1 MPDHAAMARELI
13 DRKAIR
19 DCVNEY
25 AQAVDRH
32 DGPRIAAVFHPDAID
47 DHGRY
52 VGGVPGFIDWVNG
65 VHAAHEEAHAHNV
78 TTHSCAIDGDSAHA
92 ESYIIWVLRHRG
104 GRRVLFGS
112 GRYLDRLERRD
123 GAWRI
128 ALRRVVREM
137 RFECDAGPAHLLQLF
152 PAGRW
157 DKEDPA
163 AHHRAASVP
172 GVTETAIPS
181 PHAIER
187 LWSRQ
192 AIIDCVARAARAADR
207 ADSALLEEVAL
218 PAAWRAIV
226 PEGAVPFARTHN
238 VSTHLA
244 EYNGQTARA
253 VSDIFVV
260 TQAGADVSVES
271 RRLDDRLMRT
281 PGGWKIAARHAS
293 VRWRRVAAAIPL
305 NPEDGAQMS
314 RRDRGD
320 LSYQRPLTLG
330 R

>member
-1 MPDHAAMARELI
+1 MADHAAMARELI
-13 DRKAIR
+13 DRHAIR
-19 DCVNEY
+19 TCVDEY

-52 VGGVPGFIDWVNG
+52 VGGVEGFVDWVNG

-78 TTHSCAIDGDSAHA
+78 TTHSCTIEGESAHA

-104 GRRVLFGS
+104 GGRVLFGS

-128 ALRRVVREM
+128 VLRKVVREM
-137 RFECDAGPAHLLQLF
+137 RFECAAGPAHLLQLF

-157 DKEDPA
+157 DGQDPGA
-163 AHHRAASVP
+163 LHRAEAAVS
-172 GVTETAIPS
+172 VTETAIS
-181 PHAIER
+181 AHAVER

-192 AIIDCVARAARAADR
+192 MIIDCIARAARAADR
-207 ADSALLEEVAL
+207 ADSELLEEVAL
-218 PAAWRAIV
+218 PEAWGSIV
-226 PEGAVPFARTHN
+226 AQGAVPFARTHN

-244 EYNGQTARA
+244 EYSGEAAHA
-253 VSDIFVV
+253 VSDMLVV
-260 TQAGADVSVES
+260 TQEDTEISVES
-271 RRLDDRLMRT
+271 RRVDDRLVRT
-281 PGGWKIAARHAS
+281 SDGWKIAARHVS
-293 VRWRRVAAAIPL
+293 VLWRRGATAIPL
-305 NPEDGAQMS
+305 NPEDGQQLS

>member
-1 MPDHAAMARELI
+1 MADHAAMAREVI
-13 DRKAIR
+13 DRHAIR
-19 DCVNEY
+19 ACVNEY

-52 VGGVPGFIDWVNG
+52 VGGVEGFVDWVNG
-65 VHAAHEEAHAHNV
+65 VHAAGEEAHAHNV
-78 TTHSCAIDGDSAHA
+78 TTHSCAIDGESAHA

-104 GRRVLFGS
+104 GGRVLFGS

-128 ALRRVVREM
+128 VLRKVVREM
-137 RFECDAGPAHLLQLF
+137 RFECEAGPAHLLQLF

-163 AHHRAASVP
+163 ALHRTAEA
-172 GVTETAIPS
+172 VTETAVPS
-181 PHAIER
+181 PYVIER

-192 AIIDCVARAARAADR
+192 AIVDCVARAARAADR
-207 ADSALLEEVAL
+207 ADGELLEQVAL
-218 PAAWRAIV
+218 PEAWRAIV
-226 PEGAVPFARTHN
+226 PQGAVPFARTHN
-238 VSTHLA
+238 VSTYLA
-244 EYNGQTARA
+244 EYSGEAARTL
-253 VSDIFVV
+253 SDMLVV
-260 TQAGADVSVES
+260 TQDGAAISVES
-271 RRLDDRLMRT
+271 RRVDDRLLWT
-281 PGGWKIAARHAS
+281 SGGWKIAARHAS
-293 VRWRRVAAAIPL
+293 VLWRRAATAIPL
-305 NPEDGAQMS
+305 NPEDGPQLS